1 MTKSAEGVKRAL
13 TLEDLLPAGCCHPK
27 EPCEFCQCIIEGYQE
42 GFLAGRESALK
53 PLREHAEMLNREIV
67 YGRMTD
73 KNCYVDFCNLITM
86 LLTTTK
92 LKKV

>member
-1 MTKSAEGVKRAL
+1 MTTKSAEVLAAEEWAYKNNAADWG
-13 TLEDLLPAGCCHPK
+13 TLVDPVSGA
-27 EPCEFCQCIIEGYQE
+27 IDA
-42 GFLAGRESALK
+42 FLAGRESALK